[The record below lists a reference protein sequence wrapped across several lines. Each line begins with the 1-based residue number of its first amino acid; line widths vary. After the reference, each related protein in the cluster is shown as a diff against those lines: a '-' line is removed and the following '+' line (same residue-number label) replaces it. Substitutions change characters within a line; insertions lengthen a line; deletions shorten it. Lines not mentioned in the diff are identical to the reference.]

1 MEAIRKLRD
10 QVAKQQQ
17 VAADGGFGC
26 KAVVGRHQKVD
37 YPPYGRDFVNHQHT
51 GRFCNGKLATDIS
64 SAASKAES
72 FFIQEQ
78 QSRTISMGRVMDSY
92 FLALTA
98 IVT

>member
-64 SAASKAES
+64 CKWK
-72 FFIQEQ
+72 I
-78 QSRTISMGRVMDSY
+78 
-92 FLALTA
+92 
-98 IVT
+98 